1 MPLNKMHA
9 STTTW
14 PWVFAAW
21 HAANW
26 AQACG
31 FVGFSPAR
39 LAPGP
44 TVLFVLAA
52 AGGVVMNL
60 GYYWNRRAPPK
71 PLVVIHAL
79 VAVVGFVLLVT
90 ATWSVRG

>member
-1 MPLNKMHA
+1 MRRIGLRPAVSSVFPL
-9 STTTW
+9 
-14 PWVFAAW
+14 P
-21 HAANW
+21 
-26 AQACG
+26 G
-31 FVGFSPAR
+31 F
-39 LAPGP
+39 APGP

>member
-1 MPLNKMHA
+1 
-9 STTTW
+9 
-14 PWVFAAW
+14 
-21 HAANW
+21 
-26 AQACG
+26 
-31 FVGFSPAR
+31 
-39 LAPGP
+39 
-44 TVLFVLAA
+44 
-52 AGGVVMNL
+52 MNL